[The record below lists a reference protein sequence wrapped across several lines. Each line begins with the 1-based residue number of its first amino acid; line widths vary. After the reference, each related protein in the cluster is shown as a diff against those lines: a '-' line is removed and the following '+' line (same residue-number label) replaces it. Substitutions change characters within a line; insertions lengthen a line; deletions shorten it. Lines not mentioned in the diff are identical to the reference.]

1 MVTKRWSIGLILV
14 GAALLFSSVTSAGED
29 YIFPGW
35 EADQSYPAFSELVA
49 FRSSFADPPSFGCAP
64 NLSAA
69 PSVFDAG
76 ALRIQRP
83 DGYPFGDPEPEETF
97 YGVVAID
104 TDKGKT
110 VICTDRFGAESPD
123 MNFMD
128 IDVSKIIVIAINTGR
143 GGTAIATSD
152 ILVQPTQGVTGS

>member
-1 MVTKRWSIGLILV
+1 
-14 GAALLFSSVTSAGED
+14 
-29 YIFPGW
+29 
-35 EADQSYPAFSELVA
+35 
-49 FRSSFADPPSFGCAP
+49 
-64 NLSAA
+64 
-69 PSVFDAG
+69 
-76 ALRIQRP
+76 
-83 DGYPFGDPEPEETF
+83 
-97 YGVVAID
+97 
-104 TDKGKT
+104 

>member
-97 YGVVAID
+97 YGVVPSTPIKA
-104 TDKGKT
+104 
-110 VICTDRFGAESPD
+110 R
-123 MNFMD
+123 
-128 IDVSKIIVIAINTGR
+128 R
-143 GGTAIATSD
+143 
-152 ILVQPTQGVTGS
+152 